1 MNTPEPSD
9 YVEIKAIRFTF
20 EDIFKV
26 VDAFYHEVP
35 KDSLLSKPFNS
46 VKDWPHHIER
56 LTHFWWTRF
65 GGMAYQEGFYDPV
78 GKHFAAG
85 FNEEFLQ
92 RWLSLFREILDQKL
106 SPSQAEL
113 WSSITESMGQAL
125 SRNNQIMIERF
136 GKAT

>member
-1 MNTPEPSD
+1 MNTPESND
-9 YVEIKAIRFTF
+9 YVEVRSIRFTF
-20 EDIFKV
+20 EDIFNV
-26 VDAFYHEVP
+26 VEAFYREVARDP
-35 KDSLLSKPFNS
+35 LLMKPFSS
-46 VKDWPHHIER
+46 VEDWPHHVER

-78 GKHFAAG
+78 GKHFEAG

-106 SPSQAEL
+106 SPPQAEL

-125 SRNNQIMIERF
+125 SRNNQIMIEKF
-136 GKAT
+136 GKTP